1 SPRSRRDDRRGVA
14 IPDQLSRA
22 DRVDG
27 VRGDRRPPR
36 RRLPVDVGAG
46 IVSST
51 IANVNR
57 GKKGRRFK
65 PDDFTPS
72 WGGRNRRRRPQT
84 PEEQLAVVRGIN
96 AALGGTV
103 RKREEA

>member
-1 SPRSRRDDRRGVA
+1 MTVEEL
-14 IPDQLSRA
+14 LSRISSA
-22 DRVDG
+22 ELTEWMAYEEIVGPLDVGYRVD
-27 VRGDRRPPR
+27 V
-36 RRLPVDVGAG
+36 VAG